1 MNLFI
6 CQTIAI
12 GCGYILDLLIGDP
25 HWLYHPVRL
34 IGNLI
39 SLLESILLKEKDTS
53 AKKYR
58 KGMVLAIL
66 TPLITG
72 IVTVSILVVGYHINM
87 ILGCVIETIMCY
99 QILAVKSLKVES
111 MKGYYALDKE
121 GLRQARNAVAMIV
134 GRDTKQLDEHGVV
147 RAAVETV
154 AENTSDGVIAPL
166 FYMMLFGAAGGFVY
180 KAVNTMDSMIGYKND
195 KYLYFGRFA
204 AKLDDVVNFIP
215 ARIGGC
221 LMVVS
226 AGIAQLAEKCNTKDK
241 TNSHY
246 SIWNAWKIF
255 KSDRKKHSSPNA
267 AQTESACAG
276 ALKVALSGDNYYFGK
291 LVHKPQIGQ
300 AIRPLEAVDIGRSN
314 ILLYITAFL
323 MVIIVLLI
331 RLIIMLAVR

>member
-66 TPLITG
+66 
-72 IVTVSILVVGYHINM
+72 SILVVGYHINM

-111 MKGYYALDKE
+111 MKVYYALDKE
-121 GLRQARNAVAMIV
+121 GLQQARNAVAMIV

-154 AENTSDGVIAPL
+154 AENTSDGVIC
-166 FYMMLFGAAGGFVY
+166 G
-180 KAVNTMDSMIGYKND
+180 
-195 KYLYFGRFA
+195 
-204 AKLDDVVNFIP
+204 
-215 ARIGGC
+215 
-221 LMVVS
+221 
-226 AGIAQLAEKCNTKDK
+226 E
-241 TNSHY
+241 
-246 SIWNAWKIF
+246 
-255 KSDRKKHSSPNA
+255 
-267 AQTESACAG
+267 
-276 ALKVALSGDNYYFGK
+276 
-291 LVHKPQIGQ
+291 
-300 AIRPLEAVDIGRSN
+300 
-314 ILLYITAFL
+314 
-323 MVIIVLLI
+323 
-331 RLIIMLAVR
+331 VR